1 MDKNTPRI
9 EEKMRME
16 NEERVREGVREGRE
30 RKGTQREVEEK

>member
-16 NEERVREGVREGRE
+16 NEERVREGRE
-30 RKGTQREVEEK
+30 RKGT